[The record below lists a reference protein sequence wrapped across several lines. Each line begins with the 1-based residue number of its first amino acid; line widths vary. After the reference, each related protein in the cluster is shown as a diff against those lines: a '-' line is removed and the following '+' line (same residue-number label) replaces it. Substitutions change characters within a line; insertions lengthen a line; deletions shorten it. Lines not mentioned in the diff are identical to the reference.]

1 MKNLLLINTFLLLLT
16 EASLSLEK
24 KNWQIIEDENKKD
37 VYIFTHGEITYG
49 DRTYFYIFN
58 NNGKCD
64 YIEHFIT
71 FYTTA
76 KNDNILKISGKNIRA
91 KSLNKIINL
100 SVITASDF
108 LLGHTVSLR
117 VGSFPY
123 NEYVLY
129 LKDKKQFDILILDN
143 LEEINTGNDQKFIK
157 NFKANQYFDIK
168 NNYWKLDGFN
178 NAIKKA
184 QDLCLQ

>member
-1 MKNLLLINTFLLLLT
+1 M
-16 EASLSLEK
+16 
-24 KNWQIIEDENKKD
+24 
-37 VYIFTHGEITYG
+37 
-49 DRTYFYIFN
+49 
-58 NNGKCD
+58 
-64 YIEHFIT
+64 
-71 FYTTA
+71 
-76 KNDNILKISGKNIRA
+76 
-91 KSLNKIINL
+91 
-100 SVITASDF
+100 
-108 LLGHTVSLR
+108 GHTVSLR